1 MTNTKFRK
9 RALLSSVAM
18 LLVALVALGS
28 ATFAWFTD
36 DPTAD
41 AKGLSVKANTSTG
54 LVVLSATEE
63 AAGGTYSHHTILNA
77 SAVGTTSTTAVA
89 LSPNS
94 QNASGSMFSGQAA
107 DGTAYT
113 GSGAFEASSTGYYT
127 EVIKCKV
134 TGGLSSADVKV
145 TGVSWTSGTGNLKNA
160 LRVSLFQGS
169 TYLGTWGTSAV
180 AASATA
186 NNSFITGAGTY
197 GSSIKSTR
205 AILAQSAEGAASF
218 TCTGADAGT
227 PVTAYIYLDGE
238 HSDCFTD
245 NITTADATLLGNNFE
260 IDFEIDD

>member
-54 LVVLSATEE
+54 LVVLSASEQ
-63 AAGGTYSHHTILNA
+63 AAGGDYSHHTVLNCA
-77 SAVGTTSTTAVA
+77 SEKVGGKYVTSTEAVA

-94 QNASGSMFSGQAA
+94 QNASGAMFSGQAV

-113 GSGAFEASSTGYYT
+113 GTGAFAASSTGYRS
-127 EVIKCKV
+127 EIIHCKV
-134 TGGLSSADVKV
+134 TGGIESADVKV
-145 TGVSWTSGTGNLKNA
+145 SSVSWTAGSGNLKNA

-169 TYLGTWGTSAV
+169 TYLGTWGTSA
-180 AASATA
+180 AASA
-186 NNSFITGAGTY
+186 SFIKTAGTY
-197 GSSIKSTR
+197 GDSIKDTR
-205 AILAQSAEGAASF
+205 AILAQSAEGAATFNCS
-218 TCTGADAGT
+218 ANGT
-227 PVTAYIYLDGE
+227 DVTMYVYLDGE
-238 HSDCFTD
+238 HADCFTD

-260 IDFEIDD
+260 IDFEIAD